1 MCESHCLSGTKRNIA
16 GFKSNKAA
24 YNGRD
29 LLFPNSMIRSTSLQH
44 DAIGVFFS
52 SLFAFLLLLPLL
64 ISKLTLNTIPRAAA
78 ATVGVFAPRA
88 SGTRKDGD
96 HGMLAASRASI
107 KEETFLYSRLRLD
120 VASYGF
126 C

>member
-1 MCESHCLSGTKRNIA
+1 
-16 GFKSNKAA
+16 
-24 YNGRD
+24 
-29 LLFPNSMIRSTSLQH
+29 MIRSTSLQH

-96 HGMLAASRASI
+96 HGMLLLPERQLKKKHFFIHVFVSMLLLMDSVKPFLLLPTVSCGSTRRVRSR
-107 KEETFLYSRLRLD
+107 D
-120 VASYGF
+120 G
-126 C
+126 